1 MSNESDK
8 ISNSNEQEE
17 VDGLNWNPSI
27 DTLLASWCD
36 NSKCFEWMHT
46 EAYSLTSK
54 KAKIFMIC
62 INLLTALSGL
72 SNVIVGGYTID
83 GFQISWVFGGIS
95 ILVSS
100 LNMLQ
105 DKLGYQQATLNH
117 NKFANQWGIIRN
129 KIEEIVSLPVTAR
142 RDCKT
147 FLRYIKAD
155 INQASI
161 EGNSL
166 IPKSI
171 RTMCYEKFKNIPNF
185 DIPDICGNM
194 EHTKVYINNSP
205 NYQPLIHK

>member
-36 NSKCFEWMHT
+36 NAKCFEWMHT
-46 EAYSLTSK
+46 EAYSLSSK
-54 KAKIFMIC
+54 KTKIFMIS

-72 SNVIVGGYTID
+72 SNVIVGGYTIN

-105 DKLGYQQATLNH
+105 DKLG
-117 NKFANQWGIIRN
+117 
-129 KIEEIVSLPVTAR
+129 
-142 RDCKT
+142 
-147 FLRYIKAD
+147 
-155 INQASI
+155 
-161 EGNSL
+161 
-166 IPKSI
+166 
-171 RTMCYEKFKNIPNF
+171 
-185 DIPDICGNM
+185 
-194 EHTKVYINNSP
+194 
-205 NYQPLIHK
+205 